1 MALTT
6 ETTTET
12 SETSLPA
19 LLARRAQER
28 PDSPAFTFIDYD
40 LDPEGF
46 AETLTW
52 AQLFDRTNVVAAEL
66 AAQGAPG
73 DRVAIVAP
81 QGLEYIVGLLGA
93 MTAGLI
99 AVPLSVPMLGVH
111 DERVTGALAD
121 AAPVTVLTTS
131 AAVDAV
137 VACAK
142 SVPRLNPQIVEV
154 DTLDFAGAAVPP
166 PQNAVSTT
174 ALLQYTSGSTRSPA
188 GVVVTHRNIIT
199 NLQQMMADHYGG
211 SGGVP
216 PADTTVVTWLPFYHD
231 LGLQFGVFYPIL
243 AGLRAVTTS
252 PMAFLQKPA
261 RWMQLLASYPNSF
274 SGAPNFAFELAV
286 RRTADA
292 DLAGHDLRGVLS
304 IASGAERVQP
314 ATLRRFIDR
323 FEGFGLPSTAL
334 RPGYGLAE
342 ANVYLTSLDT
352 ASAPVTARFDYEKLA
367 AGYAQ
372 RSEADASVEMVSN
385 GTPRACTVRIVDP
398 ETRTENP
405 AGKVGE
411 IWAHGDNVTQGYWR
425 NPEATAR
432 TFGAE
437 LVDPSAGT
445 PQNSWLRT
453 GDLGVLCDG
462 ELYITGRIK
471 DLLIVD
477 GRNHYPDDIEATVQ
491 EISHGRAAAI
501 TVGDDGGEQLA
512 VIVEMRRK
520 GSSDEDV
527 QNRLRD
533 AKREINAAISRY
545 HGVHAADLVLVDA
558 GAIPI
563 TTSGKIRRSACA
575 ELYRQRSF
583 QRLDATYTAG
593 LTV

>member
-1 MALTT
+1 MTLTT
-6 ETTTET
+6 ETTET
-12 SETSLPA
+12 IESSIPA
-19 LLARRAQER
+19 VLARRAHEC
-28 PDSPAFTFIDYD
+28 PDQPAFTYIDYD
-40 LDPEGF
+40 VNPDGF
-46 AETLTW
+46 TETLTW
-52 AQLFDRTNVVAAEL
+52 ADLFNRANVVAAEL
-66 AAQGAPG
+66 SAHGSPG

-93 MTAGLI
+93 MAAGFI
-99 AVPLSVPMLGVH
+99 AVPLSVPMFGVH

-121 AAPVTVLTTS
+121 SAPVSVLTTS

-137 VACAK
+137 MACVK
-142 SVPRLNPQIVEV
+142 VVRQVNPQIIEV
-154 DTLDFAGAAVPP
+154 DALDFTATPAPLPESAVC
-166 PQNAVSTT
+166 TT

-199 NLQQMMADHYGG
+199 NLQQMMSDQYGRD
-211 SGGVP
+211 GGVP

-231 LGLQFGVFYPIL
+231 LGLQFGIFYPIL
-243 AGLRAVTTS
+243 AGLQAVTTS

-261 RWMQLLASYPNSF
+261 RWMQLLATHPNAF

-286 RRTADA
+286 SRTSEEDMAGL
-292 DLAGHDLRGVLS
+292 DLSGVLS

-323 FEGFGLPSTAL
+323 FSALNLPATAL

-385 GTPRACTVRIVDP
+385 GAPRACTVRIVDP

-411 IWAHGDNVTQGYWR
+411 IWAHGDNIAEGYWR
-425 NPEATAR
+425 NPEATQR
-432 TFGAE
+432 TFGAD
-437 LVDPSAGT
+437 LVDPSPGT
-445 PQNSWLRT
+445 PQGSWLRT

-462 ELYITGRIK
+462 ELYVTGRIK

-501 TVGDDGGEQLA
+501 TVGDDGSEQLA

-520 GSSDEDV
+520 GASEEEAR
-527 QNRLRD
+527 NRLLK
-533 AKREINAAISRY
+533 AKREITAAISRY
-545 HGVHAADLVLVDA
+545 HGVRAADLVLVDA
-558 GAIPI
+558 GSIPI

-575 ELYRQRSF
+575 DLYRSQGF
-583 QRLDATYTAG
+583 HRLDDTDSAG
-593 LTV
+593 PTE